1 MPPEMELIKYLEYL
15 ERDYGEFSQNLSTSI
30 SIIS

>member
-1 MPPEMELIKYLEYL
+1 MELIKYLEYL
-15 ERDYGEFSQNLSTSI
+15 ERDDIFIWKISQNLSTSI